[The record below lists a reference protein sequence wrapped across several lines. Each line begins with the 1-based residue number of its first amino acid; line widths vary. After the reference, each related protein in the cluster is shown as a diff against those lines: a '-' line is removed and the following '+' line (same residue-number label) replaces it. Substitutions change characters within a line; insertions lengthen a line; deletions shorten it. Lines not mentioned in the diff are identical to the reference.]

1 MLWDHLLLS
10 TDLYP
15 TTLLSDALTV
25 AVYDDNS
32 LRGDTLI
39 GRSTTS
45 TLKRCIM
52 QGNVGKEIEIKMDL
66 TATDKKGVEV
76 DTTHSRTHSLI
87 YSLIYS
93 VIYSLTHSLTHSSTH
108 LLRFLLVACC
118 SMPRWNTSLSTTE
131 AHLNYLLR
139 SEPHQVC

>member
-39 GRSTTS
+39 GRATTS

-76 DTTHSRTHSLI
+76 DTTHSFTHL
-87 YSLIYS
+87 LTHLLCHL
-93 VIYSLTHSLTHSSTH
+93 LTHSLTHSSTH
-108 LLRFLLVACC
+108 LLRILLVACC

>member
-32 LRGDTLI
+32 ARGDTLI
-39 GRSTTS
+39 GRATTS

-52 QGNVGKEIEIKMDL
+52 QGNVGKEMEIKMDL

-76 DTTHSRTHSLI
+76 DNTHSPTG
-87 YSLIYS
+87 
-93 VIYSLTHSLTHSSTH
+93 
-108 LLRFLLVACC
+108 
-118 SMPRWNTSLSTTE
+118 
-131 AHLNYLLR
+131 
-139 SEPHQVC
+139 